1 VIAGFGQTTPPFRA
15 RLVAAL
21 TRERAAERL
30 LFAAFL
36 RLLSHS
42 VATRR
47 FAFAAALLNAR
58 ERRPGFFGFELEP
71 DAPQAISVAR
81 IRFRGGRCILGVSPD
96 LPDSPRLAYM
106 LRRLTGALPLLT
118 ACRGLADGQCRIN
131 LDDVSVAPGLAFSAA
146 GPDYHLVPDPIFVAE
161 RGYRRI
167 ARLYLKR
174 DPPWAERKPVAF
186 WRGSSTGRYAPGNW
200 RALDRVRLCG
210 VAATR
215 PDLFDV
221 GLGGL
226 VQVTP
231 GDAAAIRDSGYL
243 RPPAPAADF
252 ILYRYQIDID
262 GNSNSWSGLFIKL
275 LTGNPVLKVESAEGF
290 RQWYYDRLIP
300 WVNFVPVAPD
310 MSDLVEKVEW
320 LIAHDSE
327 AQRIGAAGRALALS
341 MTVDEEL
348 RLARETVAAAMSAMD
363 AAGEEV

>member
-1 VIAGFGQTTPPFRA
+1 MIAGFRQTPPPFRA

-21 TRERAAERL
+21 TRERAARRL

-36 RLLSHS
+36 RLLSHT

-47 FAFAAALLNAR
+47 FGFAAALVNAR
-58 ERRPGFFGFELEP
+58 ERRPGFFGFELAP
-71 DAPQAISVAR
+71 DAPHAVSVAR
-81 IRFRGGRCILGVSPD
+81 IRFRGGRCILGLSPD

-131 LDDVSVAPGLAFSAA
+131 LDDVSIAPGLAFSAA

-186 WRGSSTGRYAPGNW
+186 WRGSSTGRYTPGNW
-200 RALDRVRLCG
+200 RALDRVRLCRM
-210 VAATR
+210 AATR

-231 GDAAAIRDSGYL
+231 DDAEAIRDAGYL
-243 RPPAPAADF
+243 RPAVPESEF
-252 ILYRYQIDID
+252 IHYRYQIDID

-275 LTGNPVLKVESAEGF
+275 LTGSPVLKVECARGF

-300 WVNFVPVAPD
+300 WVNFVPVGPD
-310 MSDLVEKVEW
+310 MGDLVEKVEW

-348 RLARETVAAAMSAMD
+348 RLARETVAAAMSAQD
-363 AAGEEV
+363 AAGEEA